1 METPAVIRT
10 EVAQPP
16 EITPLSKH
24 KENLTNTIG
33 TPSTVKENVTSTAS
47 THSTVKENVTSTAS
61 THSTVKES
69 VTSTA
74 STQSTVKENV
84 TSTASTH
91 STVKENVTS
100 TASTQSTVK
109 KTTKSKTK
117 PLYFWTCADVNKWLK
132 KHCSQ
137 FHGIYG
143 DLLLQQEV
151 TGRTLIRMNEI
162 KLERIGIAKAEHRN
176 EFMQYILRLRLRHE
190 TGDLKN
196 LDQKGTGFELKLPEK
211 SRNTKEMKEKH
222 PP

>member
-1 METPAVIRT
+1 MEAPAVIKT
-10 EVAQPP
+10 
-16 EITPLSKH
+16 EITPPSEK
-24 KENLTNTIG
+24 
-33 TPSTVKENVTSTAS
+33 TPLPKY
-47 THSTVKENVTSTAS
+47 
-61 THSTVKES
+61 KES
-69 VTSTA
+69 GTS
-74 STQSTVKENV
+74 STG
-84 TSTASTH
+84 
-91 STVKENVTS
+91 
-100 TASTQSTVK
+100 TQSTVK

-196 LDQKGTGFELKLPEK
+196 LDQKERQTTKYIDRYVSGTGFELKLPEK
-211 SRNTKEMKEKH
+211 SRNAKELKEKH

>member
-1 METPAVIRT
+1 MAFRNDVLQVNREENNMEAPAVIKT
-10 EVAQPP
+10 
-16 EITPLSKH
+16 EITPPSEK
-24 KENLTNTIG
+24 
-33 TPSTVKENVTSTAS
+33 TPLPKY
-47 THSTVKENVTSTAS
+47 
-61 THSTVKES
+61 KES
-69 VTSTA
+69 GTS
-74 STQSTVKENV
+74 STG
-84 TSTASTH
+84 
-91 STVKENVTS
+91 
-100 TASTQSTVK
+100 TQSTVK

-211 SRNTKEMKEKH
+211 SRNAKELKEKH